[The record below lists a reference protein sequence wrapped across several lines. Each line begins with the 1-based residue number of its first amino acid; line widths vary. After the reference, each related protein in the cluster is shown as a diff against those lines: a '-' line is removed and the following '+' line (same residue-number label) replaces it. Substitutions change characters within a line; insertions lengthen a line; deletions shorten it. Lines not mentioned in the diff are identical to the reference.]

1 MRDFNN
7 NLFNNIS
14 KQVINKEQIVID
26 VNVSE
31 TEFTF
36 LQYYLTRHFYYAVI
50 VDDYPFE
57 IVDKATLLEALYYQ
71 IRLITMHDLNWD
83 AFEEALSDVLSN
95 LVEFEGICLLFRNKN
110 LKVKLAKELSILID
124 IIGEI
129 NKHSKLK
136 RVNVLMNE

>member
-36 LQYYLTRHFYYAVI
+36 LQYYLTRHFYYAII